1 MAKLTT
7 VFKYECEHCG
17 EVTYV
22 DTSPRGDQVEFD
34 ECIDEAITQHLL
46 EIIGVDALR
55 PGETVED
62 VIGGDDVVWLE
73 SVIFRSVLAP
83 MAVQCSNCDI
93 TEEIEWDTEDPIDF
107 DQGEGD
113 DHDDGEDDIELGG
126 GSEDG

>member
-1 MAKLTT
+1 
-7 VFKYECEHCG
+7 
-17 EVTYV
+17 
-22 DTSPRGDQVEFD
+22 
-34 ECIDEAITQHLL
+34 
-46 EIIGVDALR
+46 
-55 PGETVED
+55 
-62 VIGGDDVVWLE
+62 
-73 SVIFRSVLAP
+73 